1 MCAESG
7 NDLAIIEGTRN
18 NMSQYPGQRY
28 FYDNNSTFI
37 VDVENCVGT
46 HMIRDPRDLVIS
58 GYFYHQWTK
67 ETGYLF
73 HNDKWGMSYQEMVK
87 TLPKEEGIKFEMDNK
102 AAQTIAEMRRWNY
115 NDPRFMEMKYVDLIT
130 DPTAEFTRMF
140 NHWGVNPDNLQECLD
155 IAWKNHMTIMTGR
168 QVGQE
173 EQGSHMR
180 NGLPGQWK
188 QHFTEAHKAYFK
200 EKFGDILILLGYEKS
215 NDW

>member
-1 MCAESG
+1 MKTPLFHHDKNVIHCGHHKAGSYWIARIFSTMCAESG

-130 DPTAEFTRMF
+130 GPNCRIYQ
-140 NHWGVNPDNLQECLD
+140 NVQPL
-155 IAWKNHMTIMTGR
+155 
-168 QVGQE
+168 
-173 EQGSHMR
+173 GS
-180 NGLPGQWK
+180 
-188 QHFTEAHKAYFK
+188 
-200 EKFGDILILLGYEKS
+200 
-215 NDW
+215 